1 MKSSAPV
8 RLLKDLVTDGRAEL
22 QTGPFGTQLH
32 ASAYVENGVP
42 VVAVKN
48 IGDNKIIAN
57 GIPQV
62 STEDAD
68 RLRRYKLLPGDLL
81 FSRKGAV
88 ERRAMVGS
96 DERGWLQGSDCI
108 RLRVDDSIDARYVSF
123 VLGSAES
130 RQWLVQHAHGA
141 TMPSLNQ
148 QILGLFPLPLPDRK
162 VQKSIAHILGTLDDK
177 IELNRQMNGTLDEIA
192 RTLFRSWFVTFDPV
206 RAKAEGRQP
215 EGMDAETADLFPDRL
230 VDSEL
235 GPIPDGWEV
244 SAIGDTVRV
253 VGGSTPSTKNSL
265 FWDGGTHLW
274 VTPKDLSCM
283 VSPILIDAS
292 RRITDAGV
300 NQISSRLL
308 PVGTVLLSSR
318 APVGY
323 LAITT
328 EPTAINQGFIAMICD
343 GIVPNYYIL
352 NWARENMETIKGNA
366 GGTTFAEISKTA
378 FRPIKVIVPSS
389 AVLSSFKAIV
399 GPLYELMEKNLRESR
414 TLADLRDTLL
424 PELISG
430 RMPIAE
436 APREARP

>member
-1 MKSSAPV
+1 
-8 RLLKDLVTDGRAEL
+8 
-22 QTGPFGTQLH
+22 
-32 ASAYVENGVP
+32 
-42 VVAVKN
+42 
-48 IGDNKIIAN
+48 
-57 GIPQV
+57 
-62 STEDAD
+62 
-68 RLRRYKLLPGDLL
+68 
-81 FSRKGAV
+81 
-88 ERRAMVGS
+88 
-96 DERGWLQGSDCI
+96 
-108 RLRVDDSIDARYVSF
+108 
-123 VLGSAES
+123 
-130 RQWLVQHAHGA
+130 
-141 TMPSLNQ
+141 
-148 QILGLFPLPLPDRK
+148 
-162 VQKSIAHILGTLDDK
+162 
-177 IELNRQMNGTLDEIA
+177 
-192 RTLFRSWFVTFDPV
+192 
-206 RAKAEGRQP
+206 
-215 EGMDAETADLFPDRL
+215 
-230 VDSEL
+230 
-235 GPIPDGWEV
+235 
-244 SAIGDTVRV
+244 
-253 VGGSTPSTKNSL
+253 
-265 FWDGGTHLW
+265 
-274 VTPKDLSCM
+274 M